1 MIVIYSNLIM
11 LWLYDKNMLMMM
23 IINNMI
29 LFKDNLDR
37 WGDKLSSEFEYYL
50 RMF

>member
-1 MIVIYSNLIM
+1 MIVIYNNLIM
-11 LWLYDKNMLMMM
+11 LWLYDKNMMMM
-23 IINNMI
+23 IINKKI
-29 LFKDNLDR
+29 LFEDNLDR